1 MLSTAVVWTWVPSQL
16 RNNVLTIVLLRLRL
30 ISVDDD
36 DGVDGLKYVRFLFTA
51 LIELSCPVDGF

>member
-1 MLSTAVVWTWVPSQL
+1 VPSQL